1 MIVAIFVYNL
11 ILMSFT
17 LFNPFDFNDPVTYA
31 IPGFLLLIFVEFYF
45 YLRKRNKLNT
55 EYMKDAGASIG
66 MGLGST
72 IIDIG
77 IKAIALGYL
86 FWFYQFR
93 IFDNLGPATVEEF
106 ATWQWQKAH
115 VWVWAFAFI
124 LQDFMFYWH
133 HRLSHEIRLLW
144 AAHINHHSSVNINFA
159 VALRQSWLELLYKD
173 MWYIPLAIIGI
184 HPLMILTL
192 HQLNLIYQFLPH
204 TEAVRRMP
212 KWFEYIFN
220 TPSHHRVH
228 HSSNIQYLDKNYGG
242 VFIIWDRLFGTFKS
256 EDDKIP
262 CVYGITKNIHTYNLF
277 KIAFHELGSIIKDVQ
292 QAPDL
297 KSKLNYIFN
306 APGWSHNGEDQ
317 RARTLQKHLKE

>member
-1 MIVAIFVYNL
+1 
-11 ILMSFT
+11 MSFT
-17 LFNPFDFNDPVTYA
+17 LYNPFDFNDPVAYA
-31 IPGFLLLIFVEFYF
+31 VPGFLLLIFGEFYF
-45 YLRKRNKLNT
+45 YLRKRNLLNK

-72 IIDIG
+72 IIDIAM
-77 IKAIALGYL
+77 KAIALGYL

-93 IFDNLGPATVEEF
+93 IFDNFGPSSVEEF
-106 ATWQWQKAH
+106 ASWTWQKAH
-115 VWVWAFAFI
+115 LWVWFFAFI

-133 HRLSHEIRLLW
+133 HRLSHEIRILW
-144 AAHINHHSSVNINFA
+144 AAHVNHHSSKNLNYA

-204 TEAVRRMP
+204 TEIVGKMP

-228 HSSNIQYLDKNYGG
+228 HSSNLRYLDKNYGG
-242 VFIIWDRLFGTFKS
+242 VLIIWDRWLGTFQK
-256 EDDKIP
+256 ELDKEK
-262 CVYGITKNIHTYNLF
+262 CVYGITTNIETYNLIT
-277 KIAFHELGSIIKDVQ
+277 IAFHELGNIIKDVKN
-292 QAPDL
+292 APNL
-297 KSKLNYIFN
+297 KAKLNYIFN
-306 APGWSHNGEDQ
+306 SPGWSHNGKDQ
-317 RARTLQKHLKE
+317 RAKTLQKELID

>member
-1 MIVAIFVYNL
+1 
-11 ILMSFT
+11 MSFT
-17 LFNPFDFNDPVTYA
+17 LYNPFDFNDPVAYA
-31 IPGFLLLIFVEFYF
+31 VPGFLLLIFVEFYF

-55 EYMKDAGASIG
+55 AYMKDAGASIG

-72 IIDIG
+72 FIDIAM
-77 IKAIALGYL
+77 KAIALGYL

-93 IFDNLGPATVEEF
+93 IFDNLGPSSVEEF
-106 ATWQWQKAH
+106 ASWTWQKAH
-115 VWVWAFAFI
+115 LWVWFFAF
-124 LQDFMFYWH
+124 LMQDFMFYWH

-144 AAHINHHSSVNINFA
+144 AAHVNHHSSQNLNFA

-204 TEAVRRMP
+204 TEVVHRMP

-228 HSSNIQYLDKNYGG
+228 HSSNLRYLDKNYGG
-242 VFIIWDRLFGTFKS
+242 VLIIWDRWFGTFQK
-256 EDDKIP
+256 ELDKEK
-262 CVYGITKNIHTYNLF
+262 CVYGITTNIETNNLF
-277 KIAFHELGSIIKDVQ
+277 KIAFHELANIINDVKN
-292 QAPDL
+292 APNW
-297 KSKLNYIFN
+297 KAKLNYIFN
-306 APGWSHNGEDQ
+306 SPGWSHTGKDQ
-317 RARTLQKHLKE
+317 RAKTLQKELID